1 MYERVKICGFD
12 TNQCYSG
19 NMDSLMLMAKNG
31 DKHAKDEFILANT
44 KLIFSIISKY
54 FRKKDFTEDL
64 FQVGCIGLLKA
75 LDNFDLKFNVRFS
88 TYAVPMIIGEIK
100 RYCKDVNSLRVAR
113 SIRDTAYKVLKK
125 REELERNSNCEVTID
140 QIAES
145 LNMAVSEAACAL
157 DAVSST
163 ISIYENAYSS
173 DEESLLLVDQ
183 LCDKRDNEEKWV
195 EKISLQKALRNLG
208 EREKGIIQMRYFKGK
223 TQIEISQRLKMSQA
237 QVSRL
242 EKNALCKIREFFVQ

>member
-1 MYERVKICGFD
+1 MYERVRICGFD
-12 TNQCYSG
+12 TNYCYTG
-19 NMDSLMLMAKNG
+19 NMESLMLMAKNG
-31 DKHAKDEFILANT
+31 DKFAKDEFILANT

-54 FRKKDFTEDL
+54 FRKKDATEDL

-75 LDNFDLKFNVRFS
+75 LDNFNFAFNVKFS

-100 RYCKDVNSLRVAR
+100 RYCKDANSLRVAR

-125 REELERNSNCEVTID
+125 REELERSSNGEVTVA

-145 LNMAVSEAACAL
+145 LNIATGEAACAL

-173 DEESLLLVDQ
+173 DEDSLLLVDQ

-195 EKISLQKALRNLG
+195 EKISLQRALKTLG
-208 EREKGIIQMRYFKGK
+208 EREKSIIQMRYFKGK
-223 TQIEISQRLKMSQA
+223 TQIEISEKLKMSQA

-242 EKNALCKIREFFVQ
+242 EKYALSKIKEFFVQ